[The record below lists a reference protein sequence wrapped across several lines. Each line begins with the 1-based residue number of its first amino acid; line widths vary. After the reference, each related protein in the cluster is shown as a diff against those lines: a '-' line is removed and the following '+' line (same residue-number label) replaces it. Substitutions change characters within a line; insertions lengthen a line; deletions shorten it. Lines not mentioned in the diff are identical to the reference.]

1 MRRIKR
7 LALIVLSFLLLSAC
21 GSKSSYSVSISG
33 DELPKA
39 NNDIIIRPLDKL
51 ARSSG
56 KTELRFEVEN
66 AGDRAVTWDYR
77 LNPLGISF
85 VLLKYSDGGWVC
97 KQLPPVIDGSLPP
110 LNTPSEVTTVPSS
123 VGLLPA
129 GSKIF
134 AIYPYDSVGRL
145 GKGRYLIC
153 CFFSFEDEPD
163 VVYGSYYE
171 FEL

>member
-7 LALIVLSFLLLSAC
+7 LALIFLSLLFLIVC
-21 GSKSSYSVSISG
+21 GCRTSYQVSISE

-39 NNDIIIRPLDKL
+39 NKDIVIRPLDKL
-51 ARSSG
+51 ARSAG
-56 KTELRFEVEN
+56 KTELRFEIEN
-66 AGDRAVTWDYR
+66 AGDRAITWDYR

-85 VLLKYSDGGWVC
+85 ALLKYSNGNWVC
-97 KQLPPVIDGSLPP
+97 KRIPPVIDGSLPP
-110 LNTPSEVTTVPSS
+110 LNTPSEASTVPGS

-129 GSKIF
+129 GSKVF
-134 AIYPYDSVGRL
+134 EMYPFNFVGHF

-153 CFFSFEDEPD
+153 CFFSFEDEPN
-163 VVYGSYYE
+163 VVYGSYFE